1 MWLGEST
8 FSGNYLCQCWWISS
22 WEPLVYR
29 SSQFAPHF
37 YCFQCQFAVYYFV
50 MLFQFEIRGCCPLRE
65 LNGFFEANCVLDRTI
80 ALEFVLY
87 RKIYI
92 NLIYKNHLSSTF
104 EGYFHRPNFIN
115 YLVLAPITSES
126 YLKILLP
133 HYFLH
138 WSFIS
143 CLKPEYFMQKNLKLF
158 SHLHNLR

>member
-1 MWLGEST
+1 
-8 FSGNYLCQCWWISS
+8 
-22 WEPLVYR
+22 
-29 SSQFAPHF
+29 
-37 YCFQCQFAVYYFV
+37 

-138 WSFIS
+138 
-143 CLKPEYFMQKNLKLF
+143 
-158 SHLHNLR
+158 